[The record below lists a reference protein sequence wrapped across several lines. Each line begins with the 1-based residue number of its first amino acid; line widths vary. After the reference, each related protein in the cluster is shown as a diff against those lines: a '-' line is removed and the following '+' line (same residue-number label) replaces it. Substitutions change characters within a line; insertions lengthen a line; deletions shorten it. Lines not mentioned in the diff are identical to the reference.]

1 MDQQNITFYEKN
13 KNSADLIY
21 PYADGIVIYRKIVQ
35 TNGTVQIVEIKK
47 YDDQKEQT
55 IRNVPEHEMS
65 AETFDY
71 WKSFLLE
78 ESHEY
83 KKLDDRTTRRNI
95 SIENLLETSHI
106 SEDTLSDEA
115 LRTEEIAKAKRKKD
129 GTEIYSMLTPI
140 QRERYWKY
148 HVEGMSTHDIAE
160 SEGSNQKSVWESI
173 SSAEQ
178 KVKKLRKKKGYSE

>member
-1 MDQQNITFYEKN
+1 M
-13 KNSADLIY
+13 
-21 PYADGIVIYRKIVQ
+21 
-35 TNGTVQIVEIKK
+35 
-47 YDDQKEQT
+47 
-55 IRNVPEHEMS
+55 
-65 AETFDY
+65 
-71 WKSFLLE
+71 E

-106 SEDTLSDEA
+106 SEDALSDET
-115 LRTEEIAKAKRKKD
+115 LRAEEMAKAKKKKD
-129 GTEIYSMLTPI
+129 GTEIFSMLTPI

-148 HVEGMSTHDIAE
+148 HVEGMSTHDIAA

-178 KVKKLRKKKGYSE
+178 KVKKLRKKRGYRK

>member
-1 MDQQNITFYEKN
+1 
-13 KNSADLIY
+13 
-21 PYADGIVIYRKIVQ
+21 
-35 TNGTVQIVEIKK
+35 
-47 YDDQKEQT
+47 
-55 IRNVPEHEMS
+55 MS
-65 AETFDY
+65 AESFDY
-71 WKSFLLE
+71 WKSFLLQ

-83 KKLDDRTTRRNI
+83 KKFDDRTTRRNI

-106 SEDTLSDEA
+106 SEDALSDEA
-115 LRTEEIAKAKRKKD
+115 LRTEEIAKAKKKKD

-148 HVEGMSTHDIAE
+148 HVEGMSTHDISE

-178 KVKKLRKKKGYSE
+178 KVKKLRKKRGYRK